1 MKKLKKLVIGGIES
15 KVLTLVLVSMLLV
28 ATVFILSMLTQNKL
42 LTDLSNDTN
51 ERQVASVTGITS
63 TVIDTV
69 IVDNMN
75 RITQMEAVE
84 TDEMFRDAAVRV
96 QMISD
101 YAGKLLSDPGSV
113 PPAAWNRPDASHD
126 GELFVK
132 VLFAEGIDE
141 EAVSD
146 RIGVI
151 ANMSDMLVSLC
162 SAYGTNNIWFT
173 LNEGVTLMA
182 GTVPGKHAQ
191 RPNKAFDLSLPR
203 G

>member
-69 IVDNMN
+69 IVDNMD

-101 YAGKLLSDPGSV
+101 YAGKLLSDPGSSSGRSV
-113 PPAAWNRPDASHD
+113 
-126 GELFVK
+126 
-132 VLFAEGIDE
+132 
-141 EAVSD
+141 
-146 RIGVI
+146 
-151 ANMSDMLVSLC
+151 
-162 SAYGTNNIWFT
+162 
-173 LNEGVTLMA
+173 
-182 GTVPGKHAQ
+182 
-191 RPNKAFDLSLPR
+191 
-203 G
+203 